1 MPTELPEQ
9 ADVKDARL
17 QAWQEETAEY
27 TDRQLA
33 ELRVS
38 QLGWDG
44 FKSEAEAINKW
55 TKRFN
60 NYSRKQNAA
69 FPKLEYTVDV
79 ERVLQTAKGKVYRLI
94 TRLEHT
100 RLQDLESLVGEL
112 PLKYIE
118 DNELFYG
125 NEDKESET
133 ELSEDMTLGDFDF
146 ILNSRQIHSGEL
158 AAAIGKPAIKVQKIA
173 TLRRMARDEER
184 RERKLPA
191 DIAPEL
197 VSGLKKLARSR
208 GETADVQKN
217 EEAPVTT
224 KATAKEVQV
233 PDSGLRIVGL
243 GGIDIPITTK
253 LNLENFPDCR
263 IVDDQG
269 NVLIQGDSLHIP
281 PITLPAD
288 QQEIIRRLIAEA
300 VTSKIK
306 IG

>member
-9 ADVKDARL
+9 ADVKDTRL

-79 ERVLQTAKGKVYRLI
+79 ERVLQTAKGKIYRLI
-94 TRLEHT
+94 TRPEHT

-112 PLKYIE
+112 PLEYDK

-125 NEDKESET
+125 TEDKELVT
-133 ELSEDMTLGDFDF
+133 ELSEDMTLDRFEYL
-146 ILNSRQIHSGEL
+146 LNVRGIHSGDL
-158 AAAIGKPAIKVQKIA
+158 ATAIGRPDIKTQKIA
-173 TLRRMARDEER
+173 RLRRKAREGDTG
-184 RERKLPA
+184 KLPE
-191 DIAPEL
+191 DIAPAL
-197 VSGLKKLARSR
+197 VSGLKKLADEGSNNVMPT
-208 GETADVQKN
+208 GQS
-217 EEAPVTT
+217 
-224 KATAKEVQV
+224 ATDQSEAKEVDV